1 MSSFT
6 TSYAADD
13 IMMVKEGKM
22 SAQGFIA
29 SEETRYFFYHFLF
42 CLTYLNFTS

>member
-6 TSYAADD
+6 LPYAADD

-29 SEETRYFFYHFLF
+29 SEETRYFFLNFFVY
-42 CLTYLNFTS
+42 LTYLNF